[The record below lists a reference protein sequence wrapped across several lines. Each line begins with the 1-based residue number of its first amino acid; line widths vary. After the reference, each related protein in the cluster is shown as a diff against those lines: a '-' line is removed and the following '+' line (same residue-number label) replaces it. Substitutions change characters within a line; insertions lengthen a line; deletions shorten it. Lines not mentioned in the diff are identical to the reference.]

1 MTKDSRAGGK
11 FCRSHTTCIHAA
23 TIVADI
29 AHSCEQV
36 TKVSLGHI
44 TASRKSSGGI
54 RRVKIRDDGKSLLLG
69 VRDSASYQELRVY
82 ASDLLAAKN
91 FIAKGVLG
99 AGIKVE
105 FMDAPH

>member
-1 MTKDSRAGGK
+1 MSKDTRAGGK

-29 AHSCEQV
+29 AHECEHV

-54 RRVKIRDDGKSLLLG
+54 RRVKIIDDGRSLLLG

-82 ASDLLAAKN
+82 ATNLSAAKDS
-91 FIAKGVLG
+91 IAKGVLG

-105 FMDAPH
+105 FMDVPH